1 MSSAV
6 CEECSNYIEVTNRR
20 FPGFCSTDCRDGD
33 RARRDA
39 AASDRARSRRD
50 AQQHRAATDRIKRHT
65 RTTY

>member
-6 CEECSNYIEVTNRR
+6 CDECEQYIDVSNHR
-20 FPGFCSTDCRDGD
+20 FPGFCSPDCRDAD

-39 AASDRARSRRD
+39 IASDLAQRRRD
-50 AQQHRAATDRIKRHT
+50 ARQHRAATDRIKRHT